1 MSSPNSQLPLLP
13 TFSAITAGTPA
24 NPSSPVGF
32 DLRVMRYHIQWAVP
46 SAVVMVVLLYLAYRG
61 YKYYKARQHLKPM

>member
-32 DLRVMRYHIQWAVP
+32 DIRVMQYHMQWAVP
-46 SAVVMVVLLYLAYRG
+46 SAVVFVILLYLAYRG
-61 YKYYKARQHLKPM
+61 YRYYKARQHPRPM